1 MPVYG
6 AAANKTA
13 VAMGRETRMVEGD
26 RVVIIYIAGKLT
38 NDPGYKEKFR
48 QAERH
53 IKAEYPGAYIF
64 NPAALPEGLTPEWYM
79 DICQKMIK
87 VSDLVIFLPDYTESK
102 GARMELAYCNYIGVT
117 ALIPGID
124 FAKKEPLRNGN
135 SEKIGRAHV

>member
-1 MPVYG
+1 M
-6 AAANKTA
+6 
-13 VAMGRETRMVEGD
+13 
-26 RVVIIYIAGKLT
+26 IIYIAGKIT

-53 IKAEYPGAYIF
+53 VKAEYPGAYIF

-124 FAKKEPLRNGN
+124 FTKKEPLRNGN
-135 SEKIGRAHV
+135 SESGKHKNIITNIPQEEAHVNV

>member
-1 MPVYG
+1 M
-6 AAANKTA
+6 
-13 VAMGRETRMVEGD
+13 
-26 RVVIIYIAGKLT
+26 IIYIAGKIT

-53 IKAEYPGAYIF
+53 VKAEYPEAYIF

-124 FAKKEPLRNGN
+124 FAKKEPLRESNPESGKSKN
-135 SEKIGRAHV
+135 ITKSIPQEEAHVNDRF